1 MLSWIFST
9 LAHKS
14 GLPSWAH
21 ARRDN
26 CCDNLTK
33 SRGQKKVGCH
43 VNEKYCIETLFDHK
57 RPNIFIILVCHKG
70 SLCRSAAGR
79 SVTKGRSV
87 ALSLV
92 AKLNCRNEQHWRHP
106 LMQIS
111 GWVFTHYI
119 GTQVKIRP

>member
-1 MLSWIFST
+1 MDILHPSPQVWIAELGT
-9 LAHKS
+9 
-14 GLPSWAH
+14 
-21 ARRDN
+21 RDN
-26 CCDNLTK
+26 CCDNLTTL
-33 SRGQKKVGCH
+33 RGQKKVGCH

-70 SLCRSAAGR
+70 SLCRWSLCH
-79 SVTKGRSV
+79 SV

-92 AKLNCRNEQHWRHP
+92 ALSQRVAQSLVATLNCRNEQHWRHP